1 MLLVGVADNVTVIP
15 YQCQFIAALFISLWS
30 FMFQYNPE
38 GQRKGMR
45 ERNSQGMVILKIN
58 VMKGI
63 SGEHTTENDP

>member
-1 MLLVGVADNVTVIP
+1 
-15 YQCQFIAALFISLWS
+15 
-30 FMFQYNPE
+30 MFQYNPE

>member
-1 MLLVGVADNVTVIP
+1 
-15 YQCQFIAALFISLWS
+15 
-30 FMFQYNPE
+30 
-38 GQRKGMR
+38 MR